1 MTNILISKPIFG
13 EKIKRLADAFRVNLS
28 KETIAVYYD
37 KIKHCRE
44 DDLETAVEYLIESED
59 FFPAIHKLK
68 ESIHPSS
75 TRPQPNEIT
84 QEDVARGW

>member
-1 MTNILISKPIFG
+1 MTNTLISKPVFG

-44 DDLETAVEYLIESED
+44 DDLETAVEYLIDSAD
-59 FFPAIHKLK
+59 WFPSIHKLK
-68 ESIHPSS
+68 DSIAPTMQDQHDAQPS
-75 TRPQPNEIT
+75 I
-84 QEDVARGW
+84 EDLVS